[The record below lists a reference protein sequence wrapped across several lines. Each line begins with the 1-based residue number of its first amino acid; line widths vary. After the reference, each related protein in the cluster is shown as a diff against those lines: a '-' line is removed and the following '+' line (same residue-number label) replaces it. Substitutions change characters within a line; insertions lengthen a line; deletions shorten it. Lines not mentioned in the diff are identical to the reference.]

1 MSNLDMQSLSSR
13 SDDSSVECTISPT
26 ICAALVDDDE
36 IPNPYSTMGQLKD
49 ELGNDIVQW
58 RALERKLSSDQRAS
72 RDTRE
77 MLIRSVQAYSSKI
90 WNPDFPKDPFLMRD
104 EKCRNIYNYNIGPL
118 DINWSKVQTKLIRGI
133 YFAFSN
139 FNRLMGSIVEASTYN
154 STIGT
159 DINRFEKKD
168 AIFYSKDAYYI
179 RFYRFLTKKT
189 KYPFKMALNYITLKS
204 FEIIGCG
211 ISPTPPVLFNG
222 ASFLYAI
229 PRFPLKY
236 IILFLLAQRGPEDPV
251 VDLAHDS
258 LLDLILHDGMQG
270 IVQTY
275 ATKYKQEF
283 KISFLSLTINVIQKE
298 SSCGLEKICPGT
310 NGEHEVCIYPLSVGR
325 YDLG

>member
-1 MSNLDMQSLSSR
+1 MSNLDLQSLSSR

-26 ICAALVDDDE
+26 VCAVLVDDDE
-36 IPNPYSTMGQLKD
+36 IPNPYITMEQLKD

-77 MLIRSVQAYSSKI
+77 MLIRSVRAYSGKI

-118 DINWSKVQTKLIRGI
+118 DTNWSKVQTKLIRGI
-133 YFAFSN
+133 YFAFFN

-168 AIFYSKDAYYI
+168 PISFSKDKD
-179 RFYRFLTKKT
+179 RFYRFMRRKT
-189 KYPFKMALNYITLKS
+189 KLSYVMALNFITLKS
-204 FEIIGCG
+204 FETIGCG
-211 ISPTPPVLFNG
+211 ISPTPPALFNG
-222 ASFLYAI
+222 SSFLYAI

-236 IILFLLAQRGPEDPV
+236 IIWFLQYFRGPEDPV
-251 VDLAHDS
+251 VDLAHGS
-258 LLDLILHDGMQG
+258 LLDLILHDSKQG
-270 IVQTY
+270 TLQTY

-283 KISFLSLTINVIQKE
+283 KLSFLSLTINVIQKE

-310 NGEHEVCIYPLSVGR
+310 NGKHEVCIYPFSVGR
-325 YDLG
+325 YDIG